1 MNRRYLNQIQSL
13 AKYPMTAVMAQ
24 AWFLSTKC
32 RLVIKAGRH
41 AVRGCGLL
49 RDAREELA

>member
-1 MNRRYLNQIQSL
+1 MKKRNLNQIHSL
-13 AKYPMTAVMAQ
+13 AKYPMTIVMAQ

-32 RLVIKAGRH
+32 RH

-49 RDAREELA
+49 RTLQEDLA